1 MVMVVAPRSP
11 CRGSVFQ
18 YYSKP
23 NIGDRPAPVGGVA
36 PPKRQGV
43 PQHLRALAR
52 LSRAALPDAAA
63 VAVSAIVVHSF
74 VDFNMHIPANAL
86 LVVTVMGLTVA
97 LDNGPAGDV
106 YRSQSALA
114 SAPADEAERRHL
126 ARQAIAAYGT
136 SEVMLRLG
144 IFYRR
149 IGDAE
154 RALEAFERSGQ
165 LGARDQIAVVN
176 IQDIRRSVPVGR

>member
-1 MVMVVAPRSP
+1 MRRVVELVLA
-11 CRGSVFQ
+11 VLLL
-18 YYSKP
+18 
-23 NIGDRPAPVGGVA
+23 ALVA
-36 PPKRQGV
+36 AVVRFGV
-43 PQHLRALAR
+43 PLVRAD
-52 LSRAALPDAAA
+52 RATTLGNAYRDVLEWDSA
-63 VAVSAIVVHSF
+63 VASYRRAIAADPGF
-74 VDFNMHIPANAL
+74 PEPYAR
-86 LVVTVMGLTVA
+86 
-97 LDNGPAGDV
+97 AGDV

-114 SAPADEAERRHL
+114 SAPEDEAERRHL
-126 ARQAIAAYGT
+126 ARQAIAACGA

-149 IGDAE
+149 IGAAE